1 MIKSKTCVTVGHMT
15 REDLDAVLERVRSWP
30 EPRQEDALAI
40 LLTLES
46 EAGATY
52 VLSDSEHL
60 DLVAAIDEVDRGEIA
75 SADEV
80 SEVFGRYQR

>member
-1 MIKSKTCVTVGHMT
+1 MT
-15 REDLDAVLERVRSWP
+15 REDLDAVLERMRSWP

-46 EAGATY
+46 EAGTTY

-80 SEVFGRYQR
+80 SEVFGRYRR